1 MFFMLF
7 PQVSVVGAV
16 WLESARI
23 HFHTRRYRSA
33 WLAIRE
39 TLQANPSCV
48 EAWHLAGVLFHQVEH
63 YPAAL
68 LAYDR
73 ALSIDPND
81 YFTWYSR
88 GQALESLGDRRGAIS
103 SYGAVIAGS
112 PRYQDA
118 QQRRDRLVQQ
128 VRLTRV
134 DVSSRSS

>member
-1 MFFMLF
+1 MLF

-39 TLQANPSCV
+39 TLQANPNCV

-68 LAYDR
+68 LASDR

-81 YFTWYSR
+81 YVTWYSR

-112 PRYQDA
+112 ATYQDA
-118 QQRRDRLVQQ
+118 QRRRDRLVQQ
-128 VRLTRV
+128 VRVTRV
-134 DVSSRSS
+134 DVSSHSW